1 MSLFSR
7 FSEEAKRA
15 LALAATEAVDLGYAF
30 IGTEHLLLGILATG
44 GRVASILS
52 KVGITLQDA
61 RDAVETRSPKGP
73 SWDQRDARM
82 LSKLGIDLAQV
93 KSKVEE
99 EFGEGSLRIP
109 AGRPPFTPRSR
120 RTLETALQLADAAG
134 SDEFQVEHIALA
146 LLEDPD
152 GMAARV
158 MSEKAPNAGAL
169 KSALDTP

>member
-15 LALAATEAVDLGYAF
+15 LALAETEAVDLGYAF

-44 GRVASILS
+44 GRVASILN

-93 KSKVEE
+93 
-99 EFGEGSLRIP
+99 
-109 AGRPPFTPRSR
+109 
-120 RTLETALQLADAAG
+120 
-134 SDEFQVEHIALA
+134 
-146 LLEDPD
+146 
-152 GMAARV
+152 
-158 MSEKAPNAGAL
+158 
-169 KSALDTP
+169 